1 MDFASLPKISP
12 QKFAGG
18 FFLNKH
24 PPNCL
29 KWKKPSYNLN
39 LMQNNKLM
47 TGRGG
52 LTVNRTKARNLC
64 FSWKDMSWFT
74 D

>member
-1 MDFASLPKISP
+1 MNFALLPKISP
-12 QKFAGG
+12 QKFAG
-18 FFLNKH
+18 FLNKH
-24 PPNCL
+24 LLNCL
-29 KWKKPSYNLN
+29 KWKKLSYNLN

-47 TGRGG
+47 TARGG
-52 LTVNRTKARNLC
+52 LTVNRTEARNLC